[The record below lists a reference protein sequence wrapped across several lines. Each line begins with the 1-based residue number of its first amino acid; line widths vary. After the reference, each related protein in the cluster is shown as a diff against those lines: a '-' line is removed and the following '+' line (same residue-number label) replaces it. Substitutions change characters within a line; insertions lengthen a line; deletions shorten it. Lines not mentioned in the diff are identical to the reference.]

1 MLNLLMTIMVWL
13 LSMSMFQWTM
23 IHETIRQN
31 FALIT
36 PTLMQQTVRFE
47 WVSNTMIAYFDSEH
61 VANLIPE
68 FFEKNYTSFRT
79 LYSFAFLYEKEE
91 ELCSVQCDYVRISLT
106 YDNGTQSFLLT
117 RSFQLYGP

>member
-13 LSMSMFQWTM
+13 LSMGMFQWTM

-31 FALIT
+31 FSLIT

-47 WVSNTMIAYFDSEH
+47 WQENEMIAYFDSER
-61 VANLIPE
+61 VATLIPD
-68 FFEKNYTSFRT
+68 FFKKNYTAFLTS
-79 LYSFAFLYEKEE
+79 YSWTFLYEKEE
-91 ELCSVQCDYVRISLT
+91 EICLDQCDYVTLTLT
-106 YDNGTQSFLLT
+106 YENATQWFLLT